1 MLACY
6 CKWKFRVWW
15 IKSAD
20 ESWWICYT
28 ANSEHYSWLASKSL
42 TLICLT
48 KFSLFMVY
56 SYIYIETGEIH
67 QYIKAMRQIDLMSIM
82 NKREVNKML
91 SPQVPVRDYK
101 LL

>member
-1 MLACY
+1 
-6 CKWKFRVWW
+6 
-15 IKSAD
+15 
-20 ESWWICYT
+20 
-28 ANSEHYSWLASKSL
+28 
-42 TLICLT
+42 
-48 KFSLFMVY
+48 MVY